1 MNQDNQDTRGKAEL
15 MTEGSKFD
23 PRNDGGSGKKLSAVI
38 IEDEQPARELVKRYI
53 SENSRIE
60 LLGEYNNGFDGLKAI
75 QENMPDVIFL
85 DVQMPKLTGFEMIEL
100 LDDKPEI
107 IFTTAYDQYAIKAFE
122 QNAVDYLLKP
132 FSKDR
137 FNESLD
143 KLFARVESSSN
154 KGESQLEKIK
164 LHLEN
169 SDEVIHRVVIKKSG
183 KIHVISTAD
192 INYLEAQDDYVMI
205 YTSDERFLKQQTMKY
220 FEKHLDEEQFIRV
233 HRSYIVNVQGIERI
247 EPYEKTNYILILKDG
262 NKIPV
267 SRSGMQVMKEK
278 LNF

>member
-1 MNQDNQDTRGKAEL
+1 MI
-15 MTEGSKFD
+15 M
-23 PRNDGGSGKKLSAVI
+23 KKVSALI
-38 IEDEQPARELVKRYI
+38 IEDEKPARELVRRYI
-53 SENSRIE
+53 SDNPMIE
-60 LLGEYNNGFDGLKAI
+60 LLGEYDNGFDGLKAI
-75 QENMPDVIFL
+75 QELKPQLIFL

-132 FSKDR
+132 FSKVR
-137 FNESLD
+137 FDESLT
-143 KLFARVESSSN
+143 KLMSRLENAGS
-154 KGESQLEKIK
+154 GENQLEKIK
-164 LHLEN
+164 KHLESN
-169 SDEVIHRVVIKKSG
+169 DEVIHRVVIKKSG
-183 KIHVISTAD
+183 KIHVISTTD

-205 YTSDERFLKQQTMKY
+205 YTAEERFLKQQTMKY
-220 FEKHLDEEQFIRV
+220 FEKHLDEELFLRV
-233 HRSYIVNVQGIERI
+233 HRSYIVNVQCIERI

-267 SRSGMQVMKEK
+267 SRSGMQVMREK